1 MKAVSAGG
9 GGEGG
14 VPRYR
19 GSLLPELTPSQRRD
33 HAVQLARRI
42 GALTYAAQRTSD
54 RRDVGEMA
62 RADLAEAI
70 RRGQEANEIAVQ
82 SGYSPSTA
90 ELDQIAQ
97 AADALKE
104 SIRSVQSGEEVR

>member
-1 MKAVSAGG
+1 M
-9 GGEGG
+9 
-14 VPRYR
+14 PRYK
-19 GSLLPELTPSQRRD
+19 GGPLPELTPSQRHE
-33 HAVQLARRI
+33 HAVQLARRV
-42 GALTYAAQRTSD
+42 GALTYAAQRT
-54 RRDVGEMA
+54 RDQPDLDETT

-82 SGYSPSTA
+82 SGYRPSTI

-104 SIRSVQSGEEVR
+104 SIRSVRSGEEE